1 MNDEC
6 FIIFLLPQLPGGRRG
21 RHLDSAF
28 VTFPQG
34 SAEDWSIA
42 EKINACML
50 CIIPL
55 NPGRWMQKV
64 TIVYCIIQSARAI
77 VED

>member
-1 MNDEC
+1 MMNV
-6 FIIFLLPQLPGGRRG
+6 LLFSCSHSYQEVHAG

-77 VED
+77 VKD